1 MAKKELPTGKKNKFM
16 YRNASPSP
24 PKWYY
29 TISEVRKVWAEP
41 WHITGVGDGF
51 FIDFS
56 DSSLINF
63 CGYDLE
69 LISEAAYKWYNER
82 LETLKKTHCI
92 IPITLPDDT
101 VVERKAQVEL
111 DLFIVSMT
119 GKNAFKLIYAVDGN
133 Q

>member
-1 MAKKELPTGKKNKFM
+1 MAKKVLPSGKKNKLI

-29 TISEVRKVWAEP
+29 AISEVRTVWAEP
-41 WHITGVGDGF
+41 CHIPGIGDGI

-69 LISEAAYKWYNER
+69 LIREAAHKCYRER
-82 LETLKKTHCI
+82 LETLKNSHCI
-92 IPITLPDDT
+92 IPITLPN
-101 VVERKAQVEL
+101 
-111 DLFIVSMT
+111 
-119 GKNAFKLIYAVDGN
+119 NA
-133 Q
+133 